1 MRWEHRKAQFA
12 FGRDMQRIGI
22 VMQGSGVGDARRLSV
37 AVVEGAV
44 VGSSG
49 GDGGGEVLW
58 RWKQ

>member
-22 VMQGSGVGDARRLSV
+22 VMQESEVGDARRLSV

-44 VGSSG
+44 VGSG
-49 GDGGGEVLW
+49 GDGAGEVLW